1 MYNILVSKP
10 IYTFYYYLGGNI
22 MATTLTTST
31 FEIMY
36 YETRGVYCNPAEK
49 FLSYTEFKK
58 IFEPVMFG
66 NSAAD
71 EAATTIYNKA
81 IDNGATEEAALHAA
95 LFVFSF
101 TAGKQT
107 AKKWFDGLVAKQPE
121 NDNPDDSN
129 GSDNSSD
136 NNSDDNSESTEQPE
150 NDNPD
155 DSNGSD
161 NSSDNNSEVEEE
173 LKLFGGDLEIY
184 LNTYAMFDDT
194 KDGDFMPI
202 INKYRIN
209 CIDRARQLKK
219 KRTSKENTELV
230 DAVIAALKDAESG
243 VKALLKLCECFIE
256 DTFDM
261 TNDEQ
266 RTKVLEILKDYL
278 PKPKPE
284 EDPKDPDPTGPS
296 DSGAAIE
303 PAEEIFEPIEV
314 VETPTV
320 ANDIT
325 IEERFRAL
333 KSYMDDLWTTDPHS
347 PEVVSKAKC
356 IMSKMCSI
364 ATDIKNKPT
373 LEVNATEHYIWKFIC
388 KLSDIVK
395 DIDNSRDSSNFHR
408 VLPASYI
415 SFIEAKNKDQAID
428 NMAMIRCN
436 TTVSDP
442 TSAPNKVELPTDIL
456 NRMLEQ
462 PTPSKKG
469 TSKHPNVPEAIEKDG
484 KIPTDTDLAGIFEL
498 YVTMAGPING
508 YCGHLHRHHLNMIL
522 NYIMNDV
529 GGVATEM
536 AKLGAKKPIKLREVS
551 VDKYTTDKN
560 RFDVVFEA
568 ETNTENEPVV
578 MFYHMEPAFDIKE
591 NKWSNDLLVK
601 PYKECVL
608 AADALARKQAQ
619 EEAKQ
624 KAEAEKK
631 EEQVAPQPQTMTAT
645 A

>member
-1 MYNILVSKP
+1 
-10 IYTFYYYLGGNI
+10 

-320 ANDIT
+320 ANNIT

-631 EEQVAPQPQTMTAT
+631 AKKNGKSNKQSKSKKKEEQVAPQPQAMTAT

>member
-1 MYNILVSKP
+1 
-10 IYTFYYYLGGNI
+10 

-136 NNSDDNSESTEQPE
+136 NTTEQPE

-155 DSNGSD
+155 DINGSD

-320 ANDIT
+320 ANNIT

-608 AADALARKQAQ
+608 AADALARRQAQ

-631 EEQVAPQPQTMTAT
+631 EEQVAPQPQAMTAT